1 MLTNGKSKKL
11 PLYIQIGELLHR
23 EIAAG
28 HWQPGER
35 LPVES
40 ELAASLSVAV
50 GTLRKALAK
59 LEGDGLLERRQGSGT
74 YVKRAPTGTAIYQFF
89 HLELLGGGGV
99 PRADTLAVSM
109 VQSPEVAQQLEMDYL
124 EAKLWSIRRRRY
136 LNNLPVAVEEI
147 WIDHRHSDG
156 LSADDLHESLYMHYR
171 EVFDFWIGRVEDRID
186 CAIAPGWVTEQL
198 GLPAG
203 TIVARVERKGWSN
216 SNQVEEFSR
225 TWFDPHKCRY
235 FARWS

>member
-1 MLTNGKSKKL
+1 MLKNGKSKKL

-23 EIAAG
+23 EIGAG

-59 LEGDGLLERRQGSGT
+59 LENDGLLERRQGSGT

-89 HLELLGGGGV
+89 HLELIGGGGV
-99 PRADTLAVSM
+99 PRADTLNVAM
-109 VQSPEVAQQLEMDYL
+109 RQEPEVAKQLEMDYL
-124 EAKLWSIRRRRY
+124 EAKLWSIRRKRY
-136 LNNLPVAVEEI
+136 LNNQPVAAEEI
-147 WIDHRHSDG
+147 WIDHRHTDS
-156 LSADDLHESLYMHYR
+156 LVAEDLHESLYMHYR
-171 EVFDFWIGRVEDRID
+171 EAFGFWIGRVEDRID
-186 CAIAPGWVTEQL
+186 CVVAPDWVCEQL
-198 GLPAG
+198 ELPVG
-203 TIVARVERKGWSN
+203 STLVRVERKGWSN

-225 TWFDPHKCRY
+225 TWFDPQRCRY